1 MVRDHLTRDVYTADA
16 AAHVFDGKIFV
27 YVSHDVDT
35 GVPEDDLGSHFDMMD
50 YHVLSLSEID
60 GKAVD
65 HGVILDIKDVK
76 WARRQLWDNDVAF
89 KDGKYYMYFP
99 AKDKT
104 DIFRIGVAIA
114 DRPEGPFI
122 PQPAPMMGSYSIDP
136 CIFKDDDG
144 TYYMYWGGIWGGQ
157 LQRYRN
163 NLAQEVIGL
172 PKDNEPALCAKIAR
186 LRDDM
191 LEYAEEGKDVVILDE
206 NGKPLLQGDNHRRFF
221 EASWMHKHNGVYYL
235 TYSTGDTHKLC
246 YATGNSPYG
255 PFTYRGVLLNPVSGW
270 TTHHSVV
277 QFKGNWYLF
286 FHDVEVSGV
295 TPLRSVRY
303 TDLKHL
309 PDGSIETIT
318 INYDKK

>member
-16 AAHVFDGKIFV
+16 AAHVFEGKIYV

-136 CIFKDDDG
+136 CVFKDDDG

-163 NLAQEVIGL
+163 NLAQEVIAL

-191 LEYAEEGKDVVILDE
+191 LEFAEEGKDVVILDE

-221 EASWMHKHNGVYYL
+221 EASWMHKHNGVYYF

-246 YATGNSPYG
+246 YATGDNPYG

-318 INYDKK
+318 VNYDKK

>member
-16 AAHVFDGKIFV
+16 AAHVFEGKIYV

-136 CIFKDDDG
+136 CVFKDDDG

-163 NLAQEVIGL
+163 NLAQEVIAL

-191 LEYAEEGKDVVILDE
+191 LEFAEEGKDVVILDE
-206 NGKPLLQGDNHRRFF
+206 NGKPLGFMTPNPKLRPR
-221 EASWMHKHNGVYYL
+221 
-235 TYSTGDTHKLC
+235 ST
-246 YATGNSPYG
+246 
-255 PFTYRGVLLNPVSGW
+255 R
-270 TTHHSVV
+270 
-277 QFKGNWYLF
+277 
-286 FHDVEVSGV
+286 
-295 TPLRSVRY
+295 LRSSS
-303 TDLKHL
+303 L
-309 PDGSIETIT
+309 
-318 INYDKK
+318 

>member
-16 AAHVFDGKIFV
+16 AAHVFEGKIYV

-136 CIFKDDDG
+136 CVFKDDDG

-163 NLAQEVIGL
+163 NLAQEVIAL

-191 LEYAEEGKDVVILDE
+191 LEFAEEGKDVVILDE

-246 YATGNSPYG
+246 YATGDNPYG

-303 TDLKHL
+303 ADLKHL

-318 INYDKK
+318 VNYDKK

>member
-16 AAHVFDGKIFV
+16 AAHVFEGKIYV

-136 CIFKDDDG
+136 CVFKDDDG

-163 NLAQEVIGL
+163 NLAQEVIAL

-191 LEYAEEGKDVVILDE
+191 LEFAEEGKDVVILDE

-221 EASWMHKHNGVYYL
+221 EASWMHKHNGVYYF

-246 YATGNSPYG
+246 YATGDNPYG

-270 TTHHSVV
+270 TTHNSVV

-303 TDLKHL
+303 ADLKHL

-318 INYDKK
+318 VNYDKK